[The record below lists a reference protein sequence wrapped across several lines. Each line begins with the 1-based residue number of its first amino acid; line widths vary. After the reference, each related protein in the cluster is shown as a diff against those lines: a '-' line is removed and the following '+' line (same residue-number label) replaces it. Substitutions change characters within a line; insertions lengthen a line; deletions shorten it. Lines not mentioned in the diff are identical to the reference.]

1 MITKEAV
8 LDYLR
13 TIKPNHEKDGIVI
26 HGIFGSF
33 ARDEAQENSDIDILI
48 ETTPLFVQHTDPLRA
63 FSILQELR
71 EEISH
76 HFACAVD
83 LADKTG
89 LRGRSGEHILKK
101 TIYV

>member
-1 MITKEAV
+1 MITKEAI

-13 TIKPNHEKDGIVI
+13 SIKSSHEKKGIVI

-33 ARDEAQENSDIDILI
+33 ARDEARENSDIDILI
-48 ETTPLFVQHTDPLRA
+48 ETTPLFVENTDPLRA

-71 EEISH
+71 EDISH

-83 LADKTG
+83 FADKTG

>member
-13 TIKPNHEKDGIVI
+13 TIKSNHEKDGIVI